1 MKLKDS
7 QTYQNLA
14 KAFAGECQARVRY
27 EFIEYGARQQG
38 YKRLADVIDKIVYNE
53 FNHARMF
60 YTKIQ
65 DADDKIIENIDICS
79 GYPFKEKW
87 DLEEN
92 LRLAS
97 EDEEKETILYPEFAK
112 TAEEEGF
119 LDIANLFNNI
129 ARIENCHMLL
139 FKDLYTQFKK
149 GTLYKKTASEK
160 WKCGDCGYE
169 ICSKSAPET
178 CPVCQ
183 AKQGSFLLILKDE

>member
-1 MKLKDS
+1 MGNFNFKEKKMKLKDS

-139 FKDLYTQFKK
+139 FKDL
-149 GTLYKKTASEK
+149 
-160 WKCGDCGYE
+160 
-169 ICSKSAPET
+169 
-178 CPVCQ
+178 
-183 AKQGSFLLILKDE
+183 